1 MKMFCEAD
9 LMMMPFHTEDFGL
22 VAMEAISAGIPVIV
36 NENVSGNCMLRK
48 CRCFMKLTRL

>member
-1 MKMFCEAD
+1 MKMFREAD
-9 LMMMPFHTEDFGL
+9 LMMIPFHTEDFGL

>member
-1 MKMFCEAD
+1 MKMFREAD

-22 VAMEAISAGIPVIV
+22 VAMEAISAAIPVIV
-36 NENVSGNCMLRK
+36 KENISGNCMLRK

>member
-1 MKMFCEAD
+1 MKMFREAD

-36 NENVSGNCMLRK
+36 NENVSGNCM
-48 CRCFMKLTRL
+48 